1 MALHVFVI
9 KEAELEDPQD
19 LRARSRK
26 FLNLT
31 NERKN
36 MSTKTNFKRIALVAV
51 AALGAGV
58 LATAPASATDNAAAG
73 ATNAASAANLL
84 NVATRTDAAAVVS
97 TTVADNRSVGLLNNS
112 TTLTTASLTSTAT
125 MLSTGTL
132 VFYTTGVSDLN
143 SSVVVSGGKIT
154 SFIST
159 GSTAV
164 AANQTAATAVL
175 EDAAAV
181 TSFAVTP
188 DSGSTSMTVELYK
201 NTSLADPVN
210 TAGSLTRAQGIIA
223 GTVSIGSLIQK
234 YIVTVGTTS
243 TVGAYSA
250 ADSLC
255 NLGTSTSSAAATT
268 DATGAGVIAN
278 GVNGYVD
285 INLRDAFEGALTGAV
300 IIEATGGAGLAY
312 NGDYTATSAAAD
324 FNLVQV
330 STDANGKIDVAR
342 PAALANKSFSTTV
355 TVKFNGVVACT
366 KAIRFQGE
374 VATITVN
381 EPYIGR
387 TGATNT
393 VAFRT
398 AFKDNGGFP
407 LYPQSGVTAVSTTLN
422 QYITSVDANAT
433 PPNATTGLRG
443 KGSVTCAG
451 TAGSYLDAGSAN
463 LQLQYINT
471 TSGTTVKSNIW
482 KHSCAGDPYSFTASL
497 DKASYAPGSVAKV
510 TITFKDAAG
519 NLANNY
525 ADASTGT
532 TTSALSITGL
542 GTAVTAPAD
551 GDSAG
556 DSGTDG
562 TLEYQ
567 YVVGTTENSYTAV
580 VAVPNAS
587 ALSAQANVALAYEI
601 KSNSTAVSNAD
612 VLKAI
617 VSLIASI
624 NKQIAALQKALLKK

>member
-1 MALHVFVI
+1 
-9 KEAELEDPQD
+9 
-19 LRARSRK
+19 
-26 FLNLT
+26 
-31 NERKN
+31 

-51 AALGAGV
+51 VALSAGV
-58 LATAPASATDNAAAG
+58 LATAPASADNNAATGVANAG
-73 ATNAASAANLL
+73 TLANIL
-84 NVATRTDAAAVVS
+84 NVATRTDAKATVS
-97 TTVADNRSVGLLNNS
+97 ATVADNRSVGLLNNS

-132 VFYTTGVSDLN
+132 VFYTTGVADLN
-143 SSVVVSGGKIT
+143 TTLVVSGGVIT
-154 SFIST
+154 DVATTGQKATNASQTSSSVVLFNTASVSSF
-159 GSTAV
+159 GV
-164 AANQTAATAVL
+164 KPN
-175 EDAAAV
+175 
-181 TSFAVTP
+181 
-188 DSGSTSMTVELYK
+188 SGVTSMTVELYK
-201 NTSLADPVN
+201 NTSLVDPDDE
-210 TAGSLTRAQGIIA
+210 AGSLVRAQAIAA
-223 GTVSIGSLIQK
+223 GTVSAGSLIQK
-234 YIVTVGTTS
+234 YLVSVGTTS

-255 NLGTSTSSAAATT
+255 NLGTYNSAAAATT

-278 GVNGYVD
+278 GSNGYVD
-285 INLRDAFEGALTGAV
+285 INLRDAFEGALSGAV
-300 IIEATGGAGLAY
+300 IIEASNGAGLAY
-312 NGDYTATSAAAD
+312 NGDYTYTTAAAD

-330 STDANGKIDVAR
+330 SLDANGKIDVSR
-342 PAALANKSFSTTV
+342 PAAFLNKSFSTTV
-355 TVKFNGVVACT
+355 TIKFNGVTACT

-374 VATITVN
+374 VATITVD
-381 EPYIGR
+381 EPYIGQ

-398 AFKDNGGFP
+398 AFKDNAGFA

-422 QYITSVDANAT
+422 STITSVDANAT

-443 KGSVTCAG
+443 KGSVTCSG

-471 TSGTTVKSNIW
+471 GSGTTVKSNIW
-482 KHSCAGDPYSFTASL
+482 KHACAGDPYSFTAAL
-497 DKASYAPGSVAKV
+497 DSKTYAPGSVAKV

-532 TTSALSITGL
+532 TTSALSVTGL
-542 GTAVTAPAD
+542 GTAVTAPAS

-567 YVVGTTENSYTAV
+567 YVVGITENTYTAV

-587 ALSAQANVALAYEI
+587 ALSAQANVALSYEI

>member
-1 MALHVFVI
+1 
-9 KEAELEDPQD
+9 
-19 LRARSRK
+19 
-26 FLNLT
+26 
-31 NERKN
+31 
-36 MSTKTNFKRIALVAV
+36 MSTKTLRKRIALVAV
-51 AALGAGV
+51 VALGAGV
-58 LATAPASATDNAAAG
+58 LATAPANATNNAATGAANAG
-73 ATNAASAANLL
+73 SAANLL
-84 NVATRTDAAAVVS
+84 NIATRLDAGAVVS

-112 TTLTTASLTSTAT
+112 TTLDAQSLTSTAT
-125 MLSTGTL
+125 LLSTGTA
-132 VFYTTGVSDLN
+132 VFYTTGVTDLN
-143 SSVVVSGGKIT
+143 STVVVSGGTIT
-154 SFIST
+154 STAST
-159 GSTAV
+159 GSV
-164 AANQTAATAVL
+164 AAKADATQVSAVL
-175 EDAAAV
+175 ENAALV
-181 TSFAVTP
+181 LSFAVKPNAGATTV
-188 DSGSTSMTVELYK
+188 SVELYK
-201 NTSLADPVN
+201 NASLADPVDA
-210 TAGSLTRAQGIIA
+210 AGSLARASAINN
-223 GTVSIGSLIQK
+223 GTVSAGSLIQK
-234 YIVTVGTTS
+234 YIITIASANTVGQL
-243 TVGAYSA
+243 SA

-255 NLGTSTSSAAATT
+255 NLGTSTSAAAATT

-278 GVNGYVD
+278 RSNGYVD

-300 IIEATGGAGLAY
+300 IIEATGGAGIAY
-312 NGDYTATSAAAD
+312 NGDYTATSAASD

-330 STDANGKIDVAR
+330 STDADGKIDIAR
-342 PAALANKSFSTTV
+342 PAALVDKSFSTTV

-407 LYPQSGVTAVSTTLN
+407 VYPQTGVTAVSSTLN

-471 TSGTTVKSNIW
+471 SSGTTVKSNVW

-567 YVVGTTENSYTAV
+567 YVVGVTENTYTAV

>member
-1 MALHVFVI
+1 
-9 KEAELEDPQD
+9 
-19 LRARSRK
+19 
-26 FLNLT
+26 
-31 NERKN
+31 

-51 AALGAGV
+51 VALGAGV
-58 LATAPASATDNAAAG
+58 LATAPANAAANS
-73 ATNAASAANLL
+73 ATGAANAGTAAGVL
-84 NVATRTDAAAVVS
+84 NIATMTDVKAV
-97 TTVADNRSVGLLNNS
+97 TTAGSQRSAGLLNNS
-112 TTLTTASLTSTAT
+112 TAQETYSLTSTAT

-132 VFYTTGVSDLN
+132 VFYTTGYTDK
-143 SSVVVSGGKIT
+143 SSTLVVSGATIT
-154 SFIST
+154 EATST
-159 GSTAV
+159 GSKATNATGTTV
-164 AANQTAATAVL
+164 ATVL
-175 EDAAAV
+175 ENAALVSSWAVKPASGV
-181 TSFAVTP
+181 TSF
-188 DSGSTSMTVELYK
+188 TVELYY
-201 NTSLADPVN
+201 NASLADPVD
-210 TAGSLTRAQGIIA
+210 TAGSLTAAQAIIA
-223 GTVSIGSLIQK
+223 GTVSAGSLIQR
-234 YIVTVGTTS
+234 YIVTVAAANNVGTW
-243 TVGAYSA
+243 SA

-255 NLGTSTSSAAATT
+255 NLGTSTSAAAAAT

-278 GVNGYVD
+278 GLNGYVD
-285 INLRDAFEGALTGAV
+285 INLRDAFEGALSGAV
-300 IIEATGGAGLAY
+300 IIEATNGAGIAY
-312 NGDYTATSAAAD
+312 NGDYTATTAAAD

-330 STDANGKIDVAR
+330 SLDANGKIDVAR
-342 PAALANKSFSTTV
+342 PAAFLNKSFATTV
-355 TVKFNGVVACT
+355 TIKFNGVTACT

-374 VATITVN
+374 VATITVD
-381 EPYIGR
+381 EPYIAR

-398 AFKDNGGFP
+398 AFKDNAGFP

-443 KGSVTCAG
+443 KGSVTCSG
-451 TAGSYLDAGSAN
+451 TPGSYLDAGSAN
-463 LQLQYINT
+463 LQLQYINSS
-471 TSGTTVKSNIW
+471 SGTTVKSNIW
-482 KHSCAGDPYSFTASL
+482 KHSCAGDPYSYTAAL
-497 DKASYAPGSVAKV
+497 DSKTYAPGSVAKV

-532 TTSALSITGL
+532 TTSALSVTGL

-562 TLEYQ
+562 TLVYQ
-567 YVVGTTENSYTAV
+567 YVVGIVENTYTAV

-587 ALSAQANVALAYEI
+587 ALSAQANVALSYEI